1 MKRASDSTI
10 GLHDG
15 TRLIVRPVTP
25 EDRDRLAAAYAGMS
39 ETSLYRRFMSPKRV
53 LSGREL
59 TYFTE
64 VDHRSHEA
72 LLAICPSTGAIVGEA
87 RYAVAPDDPFTGDV
101 AFAVV
106 DEYQGR
112 GVGSALTRRLVA
124 AARDNGIERLTASTL
139 AMNHPARALL
149 VAVGFEALGTS
160 AGAAEFELVLQRAE
174 LAAAA

>member
-1 MKRASDSTI
+1 MISLR
-10 GLHDG
+10 DG
-15 TRLIVRPVTP
+15 SRLLVRPVSP
-25 EDRDRLAAAYAGMS
+25 ADRERLAAAYSRMS
-39 ETSLYRRFMSPKRV
+39 DASLYRRFMSPKRV

-64 VDHRSHEA
+64 VDHRAHEA

-87 RYAVAPDDPFTGDV
+87 RYAVAPDDPSTGDV

-124 AARDNGIERLTASTL
+124 AARENGIERLTASTL
-139 AMNHPARALL
+139 AMNHAARALL
-149 VAVGFEALGTS
+149 LSVGFRPNGTS
-160 AGAAEFELVLQRAE
+160 QGASEFELELGRVE